1 MPEDA
6 TTQKPPHI
14 GCPSCGSGAVD
25 IFHRLDQIPVQSV
38 LNIGTFDE
46 AVAFPRGDIHLSF
59 CSDCGFISNKA
70 FEEGLM
76 RYTTG
81 YEATQS
87 YSPTF
92 TEFAK
97 RQAQSLINK
106 FDLYNKNLLE
116 IGCGNGEFLQLL
128 CELGNNRGTGFDPA
142 YVEGRVTI
150 SDNTKVTF
158 IKDYYSDAYAE
169 HQADFLYCKMTL
181 EHIHQ
186 TGAFIAS
193 VGRATRKHPETI
205 VFFQVPDVTRILR
218 DCAFEDIY
226 YEHCSYF
233 SPGSLSRLFKKS
245 GFDVMELY
253 TDYAEQ
259 YLIIVAQPTGN
270 GLPNEMVDD
279 NDLDTIKT
287 YVAKFPDKFDRMMT
301 HWHDKLQTIVQ
312 KKQRA
317 VIWGSGSKGV
327 AFLTTTGV
335 KEAIQH
341 AIDINPHRQG
351 TYMAGTGHEIKG
363 PGFLK
368 DFKPDIVIVMN
379 AVYKDEIQR
388 DLARMNLKP
397 TIWTL

>member
-1 MPEDA
+1 MPQTKEA
-6 TTQKPPHI
+6 KKQPNTN
-14 GCPSCGSGAVD
+14 CPSCGSESTAP
-25 IFHRLDQIPVQSV
+25 FHQLDQIPVQSV
-38 LNIGTFDE
+38 LNIESYDE

-59 CSDCGFISNKA
+59 CSDCGFISNKT
-70 FEEGLM
+70 FEPDLM

-97 RQAQSLINK
+97 RQAQSLIHK
-106 FDLYNKNLLE
+106 FALYEKDLLE

-128 CELGNNRGTGFDPA
+128 CELGNNRGIGFDPA
-142 YVEGRVTI
+142 YVAGRVAFN
-150 SDNTKVTF
+150 DNTKVTF

-169 HQADFLYCKMTL
+169 YQADFLYCKMTL

-186 TGAFIAS
+186 TGDFIAS
-193 VGRATRKHPETI
+193 VGRATRQHPDTT
-205 VFFQVPDVTRILR
+205 VLFQVPDVTRILR

-233 SPGSLSRLFKKS
+233 SPGSLSRLFKQS
-245 GFDVMELY
+245 GFDILELY

-259 YLIIVAQPTGN
+259 YLIVVARPVRQQP
-270 GLPNEMVDD
+270 PAQMVAN
-279 NDLDTIKT
+279 NDLDTIKA
-287 YVAKFPDKFDRMMT
+287 YIDQFPQKFEHMMT
-301 HWHDKLQTIVQ
+301 RWQDRLQAIVQ
-312 KKQRA
+312 RKQRA

-327 AFLTTTGV
+327 AFLTTTGIG
-335 KEAIQH
+335 EAIRH

-351 TYMAGTGHEIKG
+351 TFMAGTGHEIKG
-363 PGFLK
+363 PAFLK
-368 DFKPDIVIVMN
+368 SFQPDIVVVMN

-388 DLARMNLKP
+388 DLAQMDLHP